1 VSIEALALV
10 AHVLHF
16 GHKEM
21 LGMDIKTFGEYLRC
35 SKEILKKTIA

>member
-1 VSIEALALV
+1 MEALALV

-21 LGMDIKTFGEYLRC
+21 MEMDLKVFSEYLKC
-35 SKEILKKTIA
+35 SEKILKKMAG